1 MTGHYEALLLV
12 EASIVA
18 LAGLLMLYTTLTY
31 GEHILYPAV
40 IGLLGGALV
49 AAGIGTALSVPS
61 VPGGETLTFGFIS
74 FAGFGCC
81 LAGWRLTTSLLNS
94 DETIRID
101 SIPTEETGGFAT
113 DR

>member
-1 MTGHYEALLLV
+1 MTGHYETLLLA
-12 EASIVA
+12 EATIVA
-18 LAGLLMLYTTLTY
+18 LAGLLMLYTTLTH

-40 IGLLGGALV
+40 IGLLGGAFV
-49 AAGIGTALSVPS
+49 TGGIGTALSIPS
-61 VPGGETLTFGFIS
+61 VPGGETLTLGFIS
-74 FAGFGCC
+74 FAGLGCC

-101 SIPTEETGGFAT
+101 SMPREEPGGFAT